1 MTRPAFKPVK
11 PRDPEMPKAAVSRLV
26 EQNGGIKNACV
37 TIGRS
42 PAQTY
47 AYTEQ
52 SVSDEMTFAHVVALT
67 SPIATACVEYLALRA
82 GGVFLPI
89 EPPEGDIG
97 EHTAESIK
105 QSGEACAEI
114 VQAMRDGV
122 IDAAERPNVIRE
134 LDEAIRTLVQLRL
147 AVAPRKSTD
156 S

>member
-11 PRDPEMPKAAVSRLV
+11 PQDPELPKAAIARLFD
-26 EQNGGIKNACV
+26 QSGGVKNACII
-37 TIGRS
+37 IGRS

-47 AYTEQ
+47 AYADPA
-52 SVSDEMTFAHVVALT
+52 VSDEMTFAHVVALT
-67 SPIATACVEYLALRA
+67 SPVAPACAEYLALRA
-82 GGVFLPI
+82 GGVFVPI
-89 EPPEGDIG
+89 AAGEGDIG

-114 VQAMRDGV
+114 VQAMRDGM
-122 IDAAERPNVIRE
+122 IDTAERPNVIRE

-147 AVAPRKSTD
+147 AVAPQKSTD